1 MPKQN
6 NKYRSSVVAGSTPGS
21 KRSRSSTFDEST
33 RKKYKPTDE
42 EEEEVEEEGEE
53 EEIEEEEDEEEIEE
67 EEESEDEESE
77 GEESEEEE
85 YDSESEDD
93 DLEDKMRVMEAI
105 DRIMGENAYG
115 TPYDTKTTLDDSS
128 YTELLKIEEENKR
141 IDAILEAERKKN
153 NEENEALF
161 KQKRMRSVKPKKSS
175 VVIAGS

>member
-21 KRSRSSTFDEST
+21 KRSRSSTSDEST

-42 EEEEVEEEGEE
+42 EEEESE
-53 EEIEEEEDEEEIEE
+53 EEIEEEENE
-67 EEESEDEESE
+67 
-77 GEESEEEE
+77 EESEEEE
-85 YDSESEDD
+85 SEEEESEEEESEEEKYDSESEDD

-105 DRIMGENAYG
+105 DRIMGEKAYG
-115 TPYDTKTTLDDSS
+115 TPYDTKSPLDDLS
-128 YTELLKIEEENKR
+128 YVELLKIEEENKR

-153 NEENEALF
+153 DEENEALF
-161 KQKRMRSVKPKKSS
+161 KQKRVRSVKTKGS